1 MINHST
7 TPVILCIIGCI
18 STCISLNSIE
28 YGLTGNLLPDSSS
41 TLVPIYI
48 LLLFFSSAYVCCSSK
63 ESKLFDLLAMKCANL
78 SLKNINT
85 APTTGLL
92 LFIVF
97 SGITTLTT
105 SNDIVVLTLTPIT
118 LTFIN

>member
-1 MINHST
+1 
-7 TPVILCIIGCI
+7 
-18 STCISLNSIE
+18 
-28 YGLTGNLLPDSSS
+28 
-41 TLVPIYI
+41 
-48 LLLFFSSAYVCCSSK
+48 
-63 ESKLFDLLAMKCANL
+63 MKCANL
-78 SLKNINT
+78 SLKNIKT

-92 LFIVF
+92 LFIIF